1 VKTGISGVTDI
12 EVTEG
17 LQPGDEIVIGSY
29 KALRTLK
36 PEAQIKVDNSAPKKP
51 DEQS

>member
-1 VKTGISGVTDI
+1 VTD
-12 EVTEG
+12 G
-17 LQPGDEIVIGSY
+17 LAAGDEIVIGSY

-36 PEAQIKVDNSAPKKP
+36 PEAQIKVDNSAPKKV